1 MSSDHLFENDETAS
15 ALQPDFVIS
24 AYWDVL
30 NRMAAAWLTAGA
42 RFFGIWR
49 AGQPLAIWPDVI
61 ARSEATPDVIAR
73 NEAISPDSPVQPES
87 HLADSE
93 PLLPTLTAQIRDYA
107 GIWGE
112 LGVIGMDDSRMPL
125 IRGHSDNLAAQA
137 RLSSD
142 AEMLSALLQRELDLA
157 VMTDD
162 LSESQDQM
170 LALSELAQSM
180 RSMLDVSE
188 IIHALTYQA
197 MRLTKACATFTWF
210 ADSGMPPLH
219 QDQPAPFLEDREA
232 QLFFDQVRWNNRP
245 LLFDRAS
252 SPVLLPAEVE
262 NLYVI
267 PIQFGDMTADKQ
279 YPIAALGILFDR
291 PAAALSPDLKL
302 GRAIAR
308 QAEVYFENCL
318 LHQEA
323 IQQTQ
328 LRTELEL
335 ARNLQF
341 RLLPQN
347 IPHMPGLDIS
357 AIMRPAKEVGGD
369 FYGINMR
376 QDGSIIFS
384 VGDAAG
390 KGMPAAL
397 LMSMSHT
404 VISSAARHV
413 PMLSPQV
420 LITRAV
426 QDLYNDFTETGLFVT
441 LFVCQYRPEGMN
453 QVHSPVLV
461 YANAGHSPVIYR
473 PVQGPACLLEADA
486 PPMGVLPE
494 SLSADYTL
502 PFGPG
507 NVIVIATDGF
517 SEASNQMGEMY
528 AYDNLLKMVDDTAAR
543 SAAEIAAHFFRA
555 IDEFAA
561 GIPQQDDQT
570 LVVIKGV
577 PK

>member
-1 MSSDHLFENDETAS
+1 MSHAPLIENDESSRNTGL
-15 ALQPDFVIS
+15 ALQPDFVLS

-30 NRMAAAWLTAGA
+30 SRMAEAWLAAGW
-42 RFFGIWR
+42 RVFGIWR
-49 AGQPLAIWPDVI
+49 AGQLLARWPLAAPAETAYPD
-61 ARSEATPDVIAR
+61 
-73 NEAISPDSPVQPES
+73 
-87 HLADSE
+87 
-93 PLLPTLTAQIRDYA
+93 LTAQVRVDE
-107 GIWGE
+107 GVWGE
-112 LGVIGMDDSRMPL
+112 LGVIGVDCETGFADP
-125 IRGHSDNLAAQA
+125 AVQA

-142 AEMLSALLQRELDLA
+142 AEALSTLLQRELDLV
-157 VMTDD
+157 VMTDE

-180 RSMLDVSE
+180 RSMLDVGE

-210 ADSGMPPLH
+210 ADPAGAPIH
-219 QDQPAPFLEDREA
+219 QDQPAPFLDDRQA
-232 QLFFDQVRWNNRP
+232 QVLFDQVRWNNRP

-252 SPVLLPAEVE
+252 SPALLPPEVE

-267 PIQFGDMTADKQ
+267 PIQFGGMT
-279 YPIAALGILFDR
+279 IAALGILFNR

-347 IPHMPGLDIS
+347 IPLTPGLDIY
-357 AIMRPAKEVGGD
+357 AVMRPAKEVGGD
-369 FYGINMR
+369 FYGINLR
-376 QDGSIIFS
+376 QDGSIILS

-413 PMLSPQV
+413 PALTPQV
-420 LITRAV
+420 LIARAV

-441 LFVCQYRPEGMN
+441 LFVCQYRPEGM
-453 QVHSPVLV
+453 VADGLHPPDHSPLLI
-461 YANAGHSPVIYR
+461 YANAGHSPVIFR
-473 PVQGPACLLEADA
+473 PAQGSARLLEADA

-494 SLSADYTL
+494 SLSVDHYL

-507 NVIVIATDGF
+507 DVMVIATDGF
-517 SEASNQMGEMY
+517 SEASNQAGEMY

-543 SAAEIAAHFFRA
+543 SAAEIAAQFFRA

-570 LVVIKGV
+570 LVVIKGI
-577 PK
+577 PT